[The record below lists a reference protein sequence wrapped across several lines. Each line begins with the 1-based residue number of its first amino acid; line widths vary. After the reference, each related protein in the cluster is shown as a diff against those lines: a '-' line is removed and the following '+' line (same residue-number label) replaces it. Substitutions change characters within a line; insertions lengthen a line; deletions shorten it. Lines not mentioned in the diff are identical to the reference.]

1 MASQVES
8 GRADSGATVKP
19 CLVVG
24 FNFFVEI
31 KLDLLISEYLLGSIL
46 VRLVAVA
53 KGSPKLNEFSVYLYK
68 VGAT

>member
-1 MASQVES
+1 MVSQVEL
-8 GRADSGATVKP
+8 GRADSGATVKL

-53 KGSPKLNEFSVYLYK
+53 KGSPKLNEFCVYLYK
-68 VGAT
+68 VAAT

>member
-1 MASQVES
+1 
-8 GRADSGATVKP
+8 
-19 CLVVG
+19 VG

-53 KGSPKLNEFSVYLYK
+53 KGSPKLNEFWVYLYK
-68 VGAT
+68 VAAT

>member
-1 MASQVES
+1 
-8 GRADSGATVKP
+8 VKP

-53 KGSPKLNEFSVYLYK
+53 KGSPKLNEFCVYLYK
-68 VGAT
+68 VAAT